1 MLIKA
6 ISLDSLGNRMPFIE
20 IDYGQ
25 VRQLMERERIDS
37 PFMMLSR
44 TVVRRN
50 LEALRTALPGV
61 KIQYAIKSNSQ
72 PAILAEVAAAGHSFD
87 IASYDELKLAVAAGG
102 KVSEFVHSH
111 PIKSAY
117 EMDRALEAGV
127 DLFIADNPDEIEK
140 FRRIE
145 KKVRIMLRLKIEDS
159 SALVNLSYKFGC
171 MPHDVLPLVRKIKEV
186 GHEFG
191 GLAFHVGSQCLDN
204 GIYIYAVEVVG
215 KLIEQLKE
223 AGYDTPLVDIGGGF
237 PAPYTPDVPAIENF
251 CGPIAEALKKNIPS
265 DVTIMCEPGR
275 YVSASA
281 VTLVTTVIGK
291 SKRAG
296 KLWYYLDDGM
306 YGSFSGRMYDHARPL
321 PITGRNG
328 GFKRSVLAGPTCDS
342 IDVIY
347 KEISLPSLEIGDLLM
362 FPAMGAYSSVSA
374 STFNSLR
381 KAEYFVID

>member
-6 ISLDSLGNRMPFIE
+6 ISLDSLDNRMPFIE
-20 IDYGQ
+20 IDYNQ
-25 VRQLMERERIDS
+25 VRELMNRENITS
-37 PFMMLSR
+37 PFLMLSR
-44 TVVRRN
+44 KVVRRN
-50 LEALRTALPGV
+50 LETLQKALPGV
-61 KIQYAIKSNSQ
+61 KIKYAIKSNSH
-72 PAILAEVAAAGHSFD
+72 PVILEEVAGAGHSFD
-87 IASYDELKLAVAAGG
+87 IASYDELKGALEAGG
-102 KVSEFVHSH
+102 KVEKFIHSH

-117 EMDRALEAGV
+117 ELDKAIESGV
-127 DLFIADNPDEIEK
+127 DLFIADNPDEVEK
-140 FRRIE
+140 FRRI
-145 KKVRIMLRLKIEDS
+145 KRKVRIMLRLKIEDS

-171 MPHDVLPLVRKIKEV
+171 MPHDVFPLVRKIREV

-204 GIYIYAVEVVG
+204 GIYLYAIEVVG
-215 KLIEQLKE
+215 KLIKRLKTE
-223 AGYDTPLVDIGGGF
+223 GNETPLIDIGGGF
-237 PAPYTPDVPAIENF
+237 PAPYTSDVPAIEDF
-251 CGPIAEALKKNIPS
+251 CGPITEALKKYIP
-265 DVTIMCEPGR
+265 DNVELFCEPGR
-275 YVSASA
+275 YISATA

-291 SKRAG
+291 SRRAG

-321 PITGRNG
+321 PVTGKNG

-362 FPAMGAYSSVSA
+362 FPAMGAYASVSA

>member
-6 ISLDSLGNRMPFIE
+6 ISLDSLDNRLPFIE
-20 IDYGQ
+20 IDYDG
-25 VRQLMERERIDS
+25 VHQLMERERIDS
-37 PFMMLSR
+37 PFLMLSR
-44 TVVRRN
+44 EVVKHN
-50 LEALRTALPGV
+50 LDALRKALPGV
-61 KIQYAIKSNSQ
+61 KIQYAIKSNSH
-72 PAILAEVAAAGHSFD
+72 PVILEEVAKAGHSFD
-87 IASYDELKLAVAAGG
+87 IASYDELQSAVKAGG
-102 KVSEFVHSH
+102 KVESFVHSH
-111 PIKSAY
+111 PIKSVY
-117 EMDRALEAGV
+117 ELDKALEAGV
-127 DLFIADNPDEIEK
+127 DLFIADNPDEVEK
-140 FRRIE
+140 FRRIDR
-145 KKVRIMLRLKIEDS
+145 KVRIMLRLKIEDS

-171 MPHDVLPLVRKIKEV
+171 MPHDVFPLVRKIREV

-204 GIYIYAVEVVG
+204 GIYVYAIEVIG
-215 KLIEQLKE
+215 KLIKRLKTE
-223 AGYDTPLVDIGGGF
+223 GFETPLVDIGGGF
-237 PAPYTPDVPAIENF
+237 PAPYTSDVPMIEDF
-251 CGPIAEALKKNIPS
+251 CGPIAEALKKHIPAK
-265 DVTIMCEPGR
+265 TKLMCEPGR
-275 YVSASA
+275 YISASA

-321 PITGRNG
+321 PITGRNN